1 MLGRTWLCQQR
12 SYIRLRDSQNA
23 KFRRMY
29 QIGRNKIFFHQ
40 LFHRTDTCAF
50 SICLSLGYGPAAL
63 KQLRKRVYCHSTKW
77 TRKSLRLLKF
87 SREISSQSG
96 GSIWNYVSK
105 KKALLLI
112 TNGTT
117 PKPGDNAPE
126 AEKIAWE
133 KADTI
138 AQRMISSSVSI
149 PILENLVN
157 CTSVASMWSTLCS
170 LYQQKSKENVYMVQN
185 SFYEYKMSP
194 GDTINSHI
202 NKVLSLAGLL
212 KELGHPPTEDAMI
225 TKIMCTLPAS
235 YKYHIVTGWNNVPA
249 DEQTVANLKAR
260 CLQLENLM
268 KQQDDESAS
277 DSALFTRSSKTSAK
291 CKKHTSEQNEEYMK
305 ELKSKTRCYNCG
317 EFDHWTAECPH
328 PRQDKHKFVNQR
340 QHKPERQQRDPQ
352 NRHSEVCVATTE
364 QSNSDPPSDQHSDQ
378 QSQPN
383 TDQNSG
389 ASNPSCESGADS
401 CAFAVIHQHSHALSV
416 NLDKTAW
423 FADSGATEHMTDHRD
438 WFSTFTPIS
447 KGTWSVAVADDRNIW
462 VQGKGDI
469 EITRTVNGQEK
480 HGTLQKVLY
489 IPELRRNLFSI
500 GIAAK
505 AGYSSQ
511 TDDGTCAIYKDFG
524 RGPKVME
531 GIQIGTL
538 YKLSI
543 KSVIPIRSDPPIQH
557 ASSTTLAS
565 TTDADNLTLWHNRMA
580 HINVQVIKIY
590 TLTRP
595 LPTLPPLLFQRI
607 NNSHS
612 QT

>member
-1 MLGRTWLCQQR
+1 M
-12 SYIRLRDSQNA
+12 
-23 KFRRMY
+23 
-29 QIGRNKIFFHQ
+29 
-40 LFHRTDTCAF
+40 
-50 SICLSLGYGPAAL
+50 
-63 KQLRKRVYCHSTKW
+63 
-77 TRKSLRLLKF
+77 
-87 SREISSQSG
+87 
-96 GSIWNYVSK
+96 
-105 KKALLLI
+105 
-112 TNGTT
+112 
-117 PKPGDNAPE
+117 
-126 AEKIAWE
+126 
-133 KADTI
+133 
-138 AQRMISSSVSI
+138 
-149 PILENLVN
+149 
-157 CTSVASMWSTLCS
+157 
-170 LYQQKSKENVYMVQN
+170 
-185 SFYEYKMSP
+185 
-194 GDTINSHI
+194 
-202 NKVLSLAGLL
+202 
-212 KELGHPPTEDAMI
+212 
-225 TKIMCTLPAS
+225 
-235 YKYHIVTGWNNVPA
+235 
-249 DEQTVANLKAR
+249 
-260 CLQLENLM
+260 
-268 KQQDDESAS
+268 
-277 DSALFTRSSKTSAK
+277 
-291 CKKHTSEQNEEYMK
+291 
-305 ELKSKTRCYNCG
+305 
-317 EFDHWTAECPH
+317 
-328 PRQDKHKFVNQR
+328 
-340 QHKPERQQRDPQ
+340 
-352 NRHSEVCVATTE
+352 
-364 QSNSDPPSDQHSDQ
+364 
-378 QSQPN
+378 
-383 TDQNSG
+383 
-389 ASNPSCESGADS
+389 
-401 CAFAVIHQHSHALSV
+401 IHQHSHALSV

-595 LPTLPPLLFQRI
+595 LPTLPPLLF
-607 NNSHS
+607 
-612 QT
+612 